1 MRAVGVRELKNRL
14 SEYLRAV
21 RAGEAILVTHR
32 GEVVAEIHRPG
43 EQPADGDLP
52 PGIAALVREG
62 VLTPPRRGREAT
74 YRSLPPLAPGIDV
87 LKLLDEER
95 GDR

>member
-32 GEVVAEIHRPG
+32 GEVVAELHRPG
-43 EQPADGDLP
+43 EVSPSAELP
-52 PGIAALVREG
+52 VRVAALVREG
-62 VLTPPRRGREAT
+62 SLLVGKSNQEARYRRLSR
-74 YRSLPPLAPGIDV
+74 LAPGVDARE
-87 LKLLDEER
+87 LLDEER
-95 GDR
+95 GER